1 MKRWSSEED
10 EVLGEF
16 AMYGAERVR
25 RELKAKCGTAHSVDG
40 VRMRASRLGI
50 SLQRY
55 RVCPECRR
63 EVTRLVSVTGLC
75 RECTFKRTRER
86 QRRIE
91 MNDRDIHSER
101 VENIRREAN
110 ATRKRNRGW

>member
-1 MKRWSSEED
+1 MKRWSLEED

-16 AMYGAERVR
+16 AMYGAQRVR
-25 RELKAKCGTAHSVDG
+25 RELRARCGTARDVDG

-50 SLQRY
+50 SMRRY

-63 EVTRLVSVTGLC
+63 EVTRLVTITGLC
-75 RECTFKRTRER
+75 RECTFRRTREL

-91 MNDRDIHSER
+91 ENDRDMRSTR

-110 ATRKRNRGW
+110 AIRKRNRGW